1 LLGSTSSSVSCQG
14 AMRPAPSVP
23 VRLIEQAQLGVLGA
37 ASWYLERRPR
47 D

>member
-1 LLGSTSSSVSCQG
+1 
-14 AMRPAPSVP
+14 MRPVLERVP

-37 ASWYLERRPR
+37 ASWYLERRSR